1 MEGAE
6 GGRDRSKGERNGSST
21 RRMMTDTGLEFKLL
35 SREHDQGGTLQFYV
49 CMTQEHFA
57 L

>member
-1 MEGAE
+1 M
-6 GGRDRSKGERNGSST
+6 
-21 RRMMTDTGLEFKLL
+21 MMTDTGLEFKLP

-57 L
+57 LLSTLLWTMSNMVSLE